1 MGWKTRE
8 VIQSLAT
15 CFVSSKTILKWQGH
29 LRVKLY
35 MFKKVL
41 GPVWAI
47 WGNWVKTVIYR
58 QRNRNNSKS
67 STPHFTSKK
76 ALLNCKGY
84 ARS

>member
-1 MGWKTRE
+1 MGWETRE

-15 CFVSSKTILKWQGH
+15 CFVSSKTILKCQGH

-47 WGNWVKTVIYR
+47 WGNWVK
-58 QRNRNNSKS
+58 
-67 STPHFTSKK
+67 
-76 ALLNCKGY
+76 NCNL
-84 ARS
+84 